1 MASTA
6 LLGRAQALLG
16 EGLTH
21 HELHKALE
29 GQGRAVESF
38 ERQGFEHLGALDD
51 DPGACVGREVQ
62 GDALA
67 GQGLSHR
74 VVFQIDAD
82 HAMAADRAH
91 DRQAI
96 AAVQPAIG
104 VDHLRQ
110 GRQVRQVGKG
120 ATRGTIATTEPLMG
134 SLTVVVLR
142 KLCRDLA
149 HLLQAVGALHRQT
162 LLLIRAVIALHKAI
176 LLGGVRIAE
185 AHGHP
190 QAVTEARPLR
200 RGSHCLADC

>member
-1 MASTA
+1 MASPA
-6 LLGRAQALLG
+6 LLGRAQALLSA
-16 EGLTH
+16 GLTH

-29 GQGRAVESF
+29 GQSRAVESF

-51 DPGACVGREVQ
+51 DPRACFGREVQ

-67 GQGLSHR
+67 SQGPSHR

-110 GRQVRQVGKG
+110 GRQVRQIGKG
-120 ATRGTIATTEPLMG
+120 ATRGTIATTEPPFG
-134 SLTVVVLR
+134 DAQS
-142 KLCRDLA
+142 CSA
-149 HLLQAVGALHRQT
+149 AQT
-162 LLLIRAVIALHKAI
+162 A
-176 LLGGVRIAE
+176 
-185 AHGHP
+185 P
-190 QAVTEARPLR
+190 
-200 RGSHCLADC
+200 